1 MMEVYDPPE
10 CVSIMVS
17 KTYLSIKRMWDHVV
31 HCVVPM
37 FHYIFYAPENESS
50 FTVNNLI
57 DVMAL
62 HLLFLTKIN
71 QALKEI

>member
-1 MMEVYDPPE
+1 
-10 CVSIMVS
+10 
-17 KTYLSIKRMWDHVV
+17 MWGDVV

-37 FHYIFYAPENESS
+37 FHHIFYAPENESS
-50 FTVNNLI
+50 FTVNNPI

>member
-1 MMEVYDPPE
+1 
-10 CVSIMVS
+10 
-17 KTYLSIKRMWDHVV
+17 MWGDVV
-31 HCVVPM
+31 HCVVTM

-50 FTVNNLI
+50 FTVNNPI